1 MRTDSRSFGQD
12 YMTSLRAFSSK
23 VSSNY
28 FFVTVLVFINEETL
42 GYRFLFTLLVVLFD
56 SLDCCSRCDYCTVL
70 LGVERST
77 TNDSCTVLP

>member
-12 YMTSLRAFSSK
+12 YMTYLRAFSSK

-56 SLDCCSRCDYCTVL
+56 SLDCCSRCD
-70 LGVERST
+70 
-77 TNDSCTVLP
+77 